1 MEAGATSS
9 RKEARG
15 AKLVRRLLALLGRDQ
30 AAVGVGVD
38 LERCSP
44 PRTVSRKLYRLSLRV
59 ASLMTDDVY
68 SSIGDDDG

>member
-30 AAVGVGVD
+30 AAVGVDVD
-38 LERCSP
+38 LVRCSP
-44 PRTVSRKLYRLSLRV
+44 PDLSACSWTCITNGKKQKELKVRSRGVNRKVR
-59 ASLMTDDVY
+59 
-68 SSIGDDDG
+68 

>member
-15 AKLVRRLLALLGRDQ
+15 AKLVRRLPALLGRDQ
-30 AAVGVGVD
+30 AAVGVDVH

-44 PRTVSRKLYRLSLRV
+44 PRTVSRKLYHLSLRV
-59 ASLMTDDVY
+59 ASF
-68 SSIGDDDG
+68 DDDG